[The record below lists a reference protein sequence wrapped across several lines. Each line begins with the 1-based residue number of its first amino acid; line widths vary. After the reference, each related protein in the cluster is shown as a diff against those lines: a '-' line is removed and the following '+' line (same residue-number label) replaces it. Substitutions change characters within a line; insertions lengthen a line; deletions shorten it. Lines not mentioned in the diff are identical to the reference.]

1 MAALLAILVGTFTVI
16 GNTFA
21 KAWAEKGSV
30 TSYALMLA
38 FFLASSL
45 TYPLA
50 IKQGKLSVTTAA
62 INVCVLLAT
71 ALIGIFLFK
80 ERPGT
85 MRVVGILLA
94 CASIVLLMYPQ
105 PA

>member
-1 MAALLAILVGTFTVI
+1 MGALLAILVATFTVV
-16 GNTFA
+16 GNAFA
-21 KAWAEKGSV
+21 KAWAEKGGAAA
-30 TSYALMLA
+30 YAAMLL
-38 FFLASSL
+38 FFAASSL

-71 ALIGIFLFK
+71 AAIGILLFK
-80 ERPGT
+80 ERPSA
-85 MRVVGILLA
+85 MRVAGILLA
-94 CASIVLLMYPQ
+94 CASIVLLTYPQ